1 MSLQAEAVRHAELNL
16 HDCNM
21 LGRGA
26 ERHAAAWELS
36 ARELSDDHWHQYGY
50 ATATGRHSASAEG
63 AGLVSVLTS
72 ATHTGFKVSSS
83 LSEAISRG
91 ERAEL
96 RAKVCA
102 FEADAVRRRLAKLR
116 MNVGFAARGHAVAEK
131 GHRSD
136 ECLMLT
142 LTYAGT
148 NDDWKARH
156 ISDFLDRMRKWMK
169 RRGYSARYVWV
180 AELQK
185 RGVIH
190 YHVALWVP
198 RGVHIPRP
206 DACGWWP
213 HGMTRTERAR
223 AAVPYLLKY
232 LSKDTSKTFGSFPDG
247 SRIYG
252 IGGLDH
258 SIRRARRWLGLPSFV
273 QANSSISDDWRRCEG
288 GGWLS
293 PCGEHYASEFRRV
306 CVGGAY
312 ALQRVLTHSRSIE
325 ASGPFSW
332 VN

>member
-1 MSLQAEAVRHAELNL
+1 MTLQAEAVRHAELNL
-16 HDCNM
+16 HDINM
-21 LGRGA
+21 LGRGV

-50 ATATGRHSASAEG
+50 ATRTGRHSASAEG
-63 AGLVSVLTS
+63 AGLVSVPTS
-72 ATHTGFKVSSS
+72 DTQRFSVSAA
-83 LSEAISRG
+83 LSEAITRG
-91 ERAEL
+91 ERAQL
-96 RAKVCA
+96 RAEICA
-102 FEADAVRRRLAKLR
+102 FEAEAVRRRLAKLR
-116 MNVGFAARGHAVAEK
+116 MNVGFAARGHAVSER

-142 LTYAGT
+142 LTYAGS
-148 NDDWKARH
+148 NADWKARH
-156 ISDFLDRMRKWMK
+156 ISEFLKRLRQWMA
-169 RRGYSARYVWV
+169 RRGHACRYVWV

-198 RGVHIPRP
+198 RGVRVPRP

-273 QANSSISDDWRRCEG
+273 QGNSAISDDWKRCEG

-293 PCGEHYASEFRRV
+293 PGGAHYAAEFRRV
-306 CVGGAY
+306 SVGGVY
-312 ALQRVLTHSRSIE
+312 ALQRVLTHDRSIE
-325 ASGPFSW
+325 AAGPFNW
-332 VN
+332 LH